1 MTVLASLP
9 ADITRRRVVGT
20 QDAAAFVGLSVSTLR
35 RMKDA
40 RTIPAPIKLSDRRIG
55 WRMGDLFDYLDCRE
69 TGREWRDCRGAQAV

>member
-9 ADITRRRVVGT
+9 ADITRRRVVGI
-20 QDAAAFVGLSVSTLR
+20 QDAAAFIGLSVSTLR

-40 RTIPAPIKLSDRRIG
+40 KTIPAPIKLSDRRIG

-69 TGREWRDCRGAQAV
+69 TGREWKDCRGARSA